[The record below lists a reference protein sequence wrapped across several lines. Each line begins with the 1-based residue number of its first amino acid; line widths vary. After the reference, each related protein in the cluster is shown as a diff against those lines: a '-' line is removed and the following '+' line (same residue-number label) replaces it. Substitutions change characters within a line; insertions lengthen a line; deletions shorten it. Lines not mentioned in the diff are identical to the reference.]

1 MYCVSFVWTGF
12 VEETISKCNVALD
25 NPQSVQL
32 VGRLFTGVA
41 AFTLLNRSMVVMKQN
56 KDLDILLL
64 QRLNVDMGLW
74 GRLYDYKRLCQD
86 RPAHHV

>member
-32 VGRLFTGVA
+32 VGKLFTGVA
-41 AFTLLNRSMVVMKQN
+41 AAAAFTLLNKNMVVMKQN
-56 KDLDILLL
+56 KDMDILLL
-64 QRLNVDMGLW
+64 QRLNVDMGYMGTAL
-74 GRLYDYKRLCQD
+74 
-86 RPAHHV
+86 